1 MPMRALALSS
11 AGLLLLAVLYAL
23 ALPRLAERIPETLR
37 ETAEVRLETAGLT
50 WIQVRADG
58 RDLLLHGPAPSP
70 AEQRRA
76 VDLAAGVP
84 GVRRVVDEIQLRA
97 VSPYRLSMTRQDDA
111 IAVSGYMPDQASLD
125 ALAGQV
131 QAQDGTGA
139 LDLEVAAGHPPGWT
153 ALVSA
158 LIEPITALDQAS
170 AELADGALSIA
181 GVTTSVDTRD
191 RVLAAL
197 SELKAEGVTVDADIT
212 ATVSPYSMTLTKAD
226 GTLAVRGFVPD
237 GTSRLHLTEQLTQ
250 HLTQRRTDP
259 EANAAR
265 TTQIA
270 LREAAGAPDGWLE
283 LVQVLVDALPRF
295 DQVEAQLSDR
305 RLRLAGSLPTTAER
319 DQLVEALRTFEA
331 QGYALDLDLSAADA
345 AALRCQ
351 ARLNEL
357 LLTPILF
364 APGQARIGAD
374 SDALLEA
381 LAQAVMACP
390 DARIRIAGHTDDR
403 GRPEANLRLSR
414 ERAEAVA
421 ARLIAAGVEPAR
433 ITAAGYGDERP
444 VADNATAAGR
454 AKNRRIEFDV
464 EANP

>member
-11 AGLLLLAVLYAL
+11 VGLLLLAVLYAL

-37 ETAEVRLETAGLT
+37 QTAAARLTAAGLT

-76 VDLAAGVP
+76 VDLATGVP

-97 VSPYRLSMTRQDDA
+97 VSPYRLSMTRQDDV
-111 IAVSGYMPDQASLD
+111 IDVSGYMPDQASLD

-131 QAQDGTGA
+131 RAQDGTGA
-139 LDLEVAAGHPPGWT
+139 LDLEVAAGHPPDWT
-153 ALVSA
+153 ELVGV
-158 LIEPITALDQAS
+158 LIDAITGLDQAS
-170 AELADGALSIA
+170 AELVDRTLSITGA
-181 GVTTSVDTRD
+181 TTSVDTRD

-197 SELKAEGVTVDADIT
+197 SALEAQGVSVDAQIT
-212 ATVSPYSMTLTKAD
+212 ATVSPYTMTLTKAD

-237 GTSRLHLTEQLTQ
+237 EASRRHLTQ
-250 HLTQRRTDP
+250 HLTQHPTPRRTDP
-259 EANAAR
+259 EANTAG
-265 TTQIA
+265 TTEIA

-295 DQVEAQLSDR
+295 DHAEAQLSDR
-305 RLRLAGSLPTTAER
+305 RLHLAGRLPTTAGR
-319 DQLVEALRTFEA
+319 DQLVAALRTFKE
-331 QGYALDLDLSAADA
+331 QGYALDLDLAAADA

-351 ARLNEL
+351 ARLDAL

-421 ARLIAAGVEPAR
+421 ARLIAAGVQAAR
-433 ITAAGYGDERP
+433 ITAVGYGDEQP
-444 VADNATAAGR
+444 VADNATEAGR

>member
-76 VDLAAGVP
+76 VELAAGVP

-131 QAQDGTGA
+131 QARGGAGA

-197 SELKAEGVTVDADIT
+197 SELKAEGVTVDAEIT
-212 ATVSPYSMTLTKAD
+212 ATVSPYTMTLTKAD

-237 GTSRLHLTEQLTQ
+237 GASSRRLTQ
-250 HLTQRRTDP
+250 HLTRRPAGP
-259 EANAAR
+259 EA
-265 TTQIA
+265 TTAGTTEVA
-270 LREAAGAPDGWLE
+270 LREATGAPDGWLK

-295 DQVEAQLSDR
+295 DHAEAQLSDR

-351 ARLNEL
+351 ARLDEL

-414 ERAEAVA
+414 ERAQAVA

-433 ITAAGYGDERP
+433 ITAVGYGDERP